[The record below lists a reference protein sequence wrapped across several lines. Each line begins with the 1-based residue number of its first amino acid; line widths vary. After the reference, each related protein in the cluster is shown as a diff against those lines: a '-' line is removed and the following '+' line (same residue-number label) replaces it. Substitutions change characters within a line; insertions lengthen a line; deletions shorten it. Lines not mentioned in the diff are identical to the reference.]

1 MTIKTGILKTS
12 SDIIPICPTKI
23 VGIRDLAT
31 VKAKTSKHQWLWR
44 LLLVLVLGS
53 AWYITT
59 RAAIWP
65 PYLVPP
71 PSDVFDFIKISTS
84 DGTLIGATTTSIAR
98 AASGFAIAAL
108 IGLPTGLL
116 LAKVS
121 WLDDLLSPAV
131 GGLQSLPS
139 ICWFPLALLWFGMS
153 EAAVLFVVVMGA
165 LFAIILAVRS
175 GVRNLPPLTERA
187 GVMLGARGIK
197 LWWYVLIPASLPAI
211 LAGMRQ
217 AWAFAWRSLMA
228 AELLS
233 QSLKVGIG
241 HVLTTG
247 RDLNDMAMV
256 LGTIVIIL
264 VLGLLVD
271 RIAFRPIE
279 AFIARRWGVDG
290 A

>member
-1 MTIKTGILKTS
+1 MGVRVHGNSIS
-12 SDIIPICPTKI
+12 
-23 VGIRDLAT
+23 
-31 VKAKTSKHQWLWR
+31 WLWR
-44 LLLVLVLGS
+44 LLLILVLGS
-53 AWYITT
+53 VWYITT

-71 PSDVFDFIKISTS
+71 PSDVIDFIKSSTT
-84 DGTLIGATTTSIAR
+84 DGTLVGATITSISR

-116 LAKVS
+116 LAKVN
-121 WLDDLLSPAV
+121 WLDDLLSPAI

-175 GVRNLPPLTERA
+175 GVRNLPPLTGRA
-187 GVMLGARGIK
+187 GVMLGARGFK
-197 LWWYVLIPASLPAI
+197 LWWFVFLPASLPAI

-256 LGTIVIIL
+256 LGTISIIL

-279 AFIARRWGVDG
+279 MFIARRWGVDG